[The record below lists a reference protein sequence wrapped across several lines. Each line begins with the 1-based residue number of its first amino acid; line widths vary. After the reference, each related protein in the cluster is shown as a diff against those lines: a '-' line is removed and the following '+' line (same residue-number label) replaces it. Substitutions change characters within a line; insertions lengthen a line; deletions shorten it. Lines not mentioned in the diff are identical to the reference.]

1 MNLFN
6 SSRSMHLAGI
16 GLTML
21 CTSQALPQS
30 TFSIVGLPDT
40 QVYSELYPEIFAAQ
54 TAWIIEQKFIR
65 DIRYV
70 SHYGDIVE
78 NGDNIMEWLIG
89 DAAMNTLDIDG
100 IPYGVNAG
108 NHDVTASGFPGQSYM
123 PENYLEFFGPWRFEG
138 RDWFKG
144 SSPSGMSSYQMISAG
159 GLDFLML
166 NLECDTPLRELE
178 WAQGVLDQNRDKP
191 VFMTTHR
198 YMQDSEDYTA
208 DIPIIGSGRYPSAWY
223 VFENV
228 WTPDG
233 IQSNDLFNWF
243 VRRNPNIFMV
253 NCGHFSEEYR
263 QQSTNVEGN
272 VIHEVLADYQSD
284 ASGGNGFLRIMNF
297 NTSVGTIDVQSYS
310 PWIDEFYT
318 EDESRFILDVDFQN
332 YRTDEGVSVFHDG
345 INGYNG
351 TRDTWIDEAE
361 PDTSYG
367 GDPTRDSDDDTTESI
382 FTDYR
387 GQALI
392 RFQDIVGNQEDGR
405 IPDSSKVSRAILSLE
420 IAEDIDNPF
429 FNPIF
434 EVWQVT
440 RPWEESSTW
449 NSLDNGLTPDQDLG
463 QLLGTFEG
471 DNVPNSNTLRRIDIT
486 SAVQGWVNGED
497 NFGIAILP
505 EIITSNDDGIS
516 IWTRE
521 NNNPLLRPTLEVWF
535 DPGTPSNPADLNGD
549 GRVDG
554 ADLSQVLADWAAT
567 DSPADINGDGLV
579 DGADLALVLI
589 AWTV

>member
-1 MNLFN
+1 MGNL
-6 SSRSMHLAGI
+6 
-16 GLTML
+16 
-21 CTSQALPQS
+21 
-30 TFSIVGLPDT
+30 
-40 QVYSELYPEIFAAQ
+40 
-54 TAWIIEQKFIR
+54 
-65 DIRYV
+65 
-70 SHYGDIVE
+70 
-78 NGDNIMEWLIG
+78 
-89 DAAMNTLDIDG
+89 
-100 IPYGVNAG
+100 
-108 NHDVTASGFPGQSYM
+108 
-123 PENYLEFFGPWRFEG
+123 
-138 RDWFKG
+138 
-144 SSPSGMSSYQMISAG
+144 
-159 GLDFLML
+159 
-166 NLECDTPLRELE
+166 
-178 WAQGVLDQNRDKP
+178 
-191 VFMTTHR
+191 
-198 YMQDSEDYTA
+198 
-208 DIPIIGSGRYPSAWY
+208 
-223 VFENV
+223 
-228 WTPDG
+228 
-233 IQSNDLFNWF
+233 
-243 VRRNPNIFMV
+243 
-253 NCGHFSEEYR
+253 
-263 QQSTNVEGN
+263 
-272 VIHEVLADYQSD
+272 
-284 ASGGNGFLRIMNF
+284 
-297 NTSVGTIDVQSYS
+297 
-310 PWIDEFYT
+310 
-318 EDESRFILDVDFQN
+318 
-332 YRTDEGVSVFHDG
+332 
-345 INGYNG
+345 
-351 TRDTWIDEAE
+351 
-361 PDTSYG
+361 
-367 GDPTRDSDDDTTESI
+367 
-382 FTDYR
+382 
-387 GQALI
+387 
-392 RFQDIVGNQEDGR
+392 EDGR